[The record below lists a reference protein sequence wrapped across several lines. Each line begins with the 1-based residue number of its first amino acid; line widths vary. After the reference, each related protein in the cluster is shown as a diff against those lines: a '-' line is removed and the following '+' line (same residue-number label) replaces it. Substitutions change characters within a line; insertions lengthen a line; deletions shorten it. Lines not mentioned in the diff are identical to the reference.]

1 MLPEPFNSLA
11 LVLLGALA
19 GAWAFGCSCGCLG
32 RWQRRRHW
40 RALAGR
46 QAAEFSETGSAARFL
61 AHSAQIRS
69 ERRARELARL
79 AGKDGQ

>member
-1 MLPEPFNSLA
+1 MPEPFNSLA

-46 QAAEFSETGSAARFL
+46 QAAEFSESGHTARFL
-61 AHSAQIRS
+61 AQAAQARS
-69 ERRARELARL
+69 DARARDLARRA
-79 AGKDGQ
+79 GKEPA